1 MKSKYKVVGGS
12 IVGAVAIHVA
22 FVACGHSLGV
32 KGDTDG
38 GTEAGILDALVDH
51 ISGLLDGTTKDAVA
65 DVDAGGACGCATVSG
80 PIQTTPA
87 SENPTQLKLGSF
99 GALTTAGTMIVTGPF
114 VLTDATGGY
123 AGGSALAL
131 EPTAAACTALAV
143 NDAPSSLPGYL
154 MTIVSDPGVHG
165 GRYLVPSGQMLCAYQ
180 PNSNVGNT
188 GSLQW
193 AGFVPYQ

>member
-1 MKSKYKVVGGS
+1 MRSKYKLIGGS
-12 IVGAVAIHVA
+12 LMGAVAIHLA
-22 FVACGHSLGV
+22 FIACGHSLAV
-32 KGDTDG
+32 KGDADA
-38 GTEAGILDALVDH
+38 GTEAGLLDALVDH
-51 ISGLLDGTTKDAVA
+51 ISGLIDGATKDARA
-65 DVDAGGACGCATVSG
+65 DVDAGACGCTVSG
-80 PIQTTPA
+80 PIQNTPA

-123 AGGSALAL
+123 SGGSALAL
-131 EPTAAACTALAV
+131 EPTAAACTALTV

-165 GRYLVPSGQMLCAYQ
+165 GRYLVPAGQMLCGYQ
-180 PNSNVGNT
+180 PNVNVGNT
-188 GSLQW
+188 GTLQW